1 MRKTEKVKEN
11 VTMSLTEWLD
21 QVGEPFKSA
30 SRWGRRAEIS
40 NKYKDEKLTYDE
52 WFELFWQAL
61 NRIRKLKKLSYF
73 EIILKLLTIV

>member
-30 SRWGRRAEIS
+30 SRCGHRAEIS
-40 NKYKDEKLTYDE
+40 NKYKGEKLTYDE
-52 WFELFWQAL
+52 WLELFW
-61 NRIRKLKKLSYF
+61 
-73 EIILKLLTIV
+73 

>member
-1 MRKTEKVKEN
+1 MRKTNEVKEN

-30 SRWGRRAEIS
+30 SRCGHRAEIS

-52 WFELFWQAL
+52 WLELFW
-61 NRIRKLKKLSYF
+61 
-73 EIILKLLTIV
+73 